1 MCCRQLSGQAVPTWW
16 RRATATSS
24 TTCRPTRRCMRTS
37 RVMTAIISTPAAPSS
52 TFSTAPASAGAPVY
66 LSAHLVWSLSKWH
79 YFYSVNLQHLLLTRR
94 SQHSQK
100 CQKAQNPRRTV
111 FVSHG
116 LDLWHFDPKINGFSA
131 FQDLWWKEHF
141 YAKFDDFSCIGFL
154 RYRPDKNR
162 QTNRRRWKPSPPRDS
177 RWHG

>member
-100 CQKAQNPRRTV
+100 CQKAQNPRRHCFCVSWPWPLTFWPENKWV
-111 FVSHG
+111 FSFPG
-116 LDLWHFDPKINGFSA
+116 LMVEGTFLC
-131 FQDLWWKEHF
+131 QVWWF
-141 YAKFDDFSCIGFL
+141 
-154 RYRPDKNR
+154 
-162 QTNRRRWKPSPPRDS
+162 
-177 RWHG
+177 